1 MMARFQSPFGS
12 SLSRTAT
19 RQEVLDKL
27 ELNGA
32 GVYVSRSGP
41 SAEHGFIYSR
51 SAEHGFTCWRS
62 AEHGF
67 TLIELL
73 VALMIFAMLASAGV
87 LLLGNGVSAQAQVK
101 ARLDDMAAVQRA
113 GGALAADLGQA
124 VPRITRT
131 EAGTLAPAFWAHSEG
146 EGTPVMQ
153 FVRGGWDNLG
163 DLPRPSLQK
172 VEYWVR
178 QGRLERRT
186 YAQLDGAAGDDPAAL
201 LDNVEAVVLRFR
213 DAQGQ
218 WLEDWTPTQPDLLPR
233 AVEMM
238 ITRTGE
244 APVMLRFLVAPG
256 PAEKLM
262 TGEGA
267 TGA

>member
-1 MMARFQSPFGS
+1 MSTALHPPFPGE
-12 SLSRTAT
+12 SR
-19 RQEVLDKL
+19 
-27 ELNGA
+27 
-32 GVYVSRSGP
+32 GP
-41 SAEHGFIYSR
+41 EPHAQRPASAAFTLCRR
-51 SAEHGFTCWRS
+51 SAQQ
-62 AEHGF
+62 GF

-73 VALMIFAMLASAGV
+73 VALMIFAMLAAAGV

-113 GGALAADLGQA
+113 AGALAGDLGQA

-131 EAGTLAPAFWAHSEG
+131 QAGTLAPAFWSHSQG
-146 EGTPVMQ
+146 EGQPVLQ

-201 LDNVEAVVLRFR
+201 LENVESVTLRFR
-213 DAQGQ
+213 DAQGN
-218 WLEDWTPTQPDLLPR
+218 WRDDWTPTQPDLLPR
-233 AVEMM
+233 AVELT
-238 ITRTGE
+238 IARTGE
-244 APVMLRFLVAPG
+244 PPVAMAFLVAPG
-256 PAEKLM
+256 PPEKQ
-262 TGEGA
+262 EGA
-267 TGA
+267 PDA

>member
-1 MMARFQSPFGS
+1 MKPAPSHKTAKQLYS
-12 SLSRTAT
+12 SLYRSPPHW
-19 RQEVLDKL
+19 LFP
-27 ELNGA
+27 A
-32 GVYVSRSGP
+32 GIRGP
-41 SAEHGFIYSR
+41 ESHKKRPAAAGFIPCR
-51 SAEHGFTCWRS
+51 GSAQQ
-62 AEHGF
+62 GF

-73 VALMIFAMLASAGV
+73 VALTIFAMLAAAGV

-113 GGALAADLGQA
+113 AGALAGDLGQA

-131 EAGTLAPAFWAHSEG
+131 EAGTLAPAFWSHSQG
-146 EGTPVMQ
+146 EGQPVLQ

-201 LDNVEAVVLRFR
+201 LENVESITVRFR
-213 DAQGQ
+213 DAQGN
-218 WLEDWTPTQPDLLPR
+218 WRDDWTPTQPDLLPR
-233 AVEMM
+233 AVELT
-238 ITRTGE
+238 IARTGE
-244 APVMLRFLVAPG
+244 PPVTMAFLVAPG
-256 PAEKLM
+256 PPEKQ
-262 TGEGA
+262 EGA
-267 TGA
+267 PGA